1 MKPEIYK
8 RIPGH
13 AFVLMGVPAPFQA
26 GRLDFSPDFS
36 EKKPAALGKNYLFA
50 NKNLALSSKT
60 DILYI
65 WNKERRGIYEY
76 QP

>member
-1 MKPEIYK
+1 
-8 RIPGH
+8 
-13 AFVLMGVPAPFQA
+13 MGVPAPLGKVAGFQPCLF
-26 GRLDFSPDFS
+26 R
-36 EKKPAALGKNYLFA
+36 KKPAALGKNYLFA